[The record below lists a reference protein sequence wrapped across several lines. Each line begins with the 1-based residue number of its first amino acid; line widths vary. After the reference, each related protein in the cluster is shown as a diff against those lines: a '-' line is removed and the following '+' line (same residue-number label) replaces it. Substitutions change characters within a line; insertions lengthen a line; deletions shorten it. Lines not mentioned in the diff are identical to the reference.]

1 MSLRRRCGLALR
13 RGAAI
18 ADHVAHGVYES
29 PAERCARPWFACKGD
44 ATLRLDYPLVGS
56 SLVLD
61 VGGFEGQWASDIY
74 GRFACKVMV
83 FEPVP
88 KFAAGISHRFEMN
101 PDIEVLAFGLGGQTR
116 DAGFSVQGDRSS
128 VFGHGAGAT
137 SVHLVSAAELFRGQ
151 AIREVDLMKVNIEG
165 GEYEL
170 LDHLISTGL
179 IARIANLQVQFHDVI
194 PDAAARRGAIISRL
208 RGTHDC
214 QWCYPFVWES
224 WSRR

>member
-1 MSLRRRCGLALR
+1 MSVRRRCGLALR

-18 ADHVAHGVYES
+18 ADHVAHRVYES
-29 PAERCARPWFACKGD
+29 PGESYARPWSACKGD
-44 ATLRLDYPLVGS
+44 VTLRLNYPLVSG

-74 GRFACKVMV
+74 SRFLCRVMV

-88 KFAAGISHRFEMN
+88 EFAAGISRRFGMN
-101 PDIEVLAFGLGGQTR
+101 PGIEVFPFGLGSQTR
-116 DAGFSVQGDRSS
+116 DAEFCVQGDASS

-137 SVHLVSAAELFRGQ
+137 SVHLVSAAQFFRKQ
-151 AIREVDLMKVNIEG
+151 AVEEVDLMKVNIEG

-170 LDHLISTGL
+170 LSHLITTGL
-179 IARIANLQVQFHDVI
+179 MARIVNLQVQFHDVI
-194 PDAAARRGAIISRL
+194 PDATARRDAIVSRL
-208 RGTHDC
+208 RVTHDC